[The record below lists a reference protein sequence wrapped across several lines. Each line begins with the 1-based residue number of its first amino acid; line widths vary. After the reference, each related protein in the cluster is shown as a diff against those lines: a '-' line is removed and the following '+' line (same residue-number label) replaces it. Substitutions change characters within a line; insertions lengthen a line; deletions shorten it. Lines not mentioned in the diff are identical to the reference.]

1 MEPAE
6 YDEMLRR
13 IMALTVTLSTAIDRQ
28 GAVIEE
34 LRDFTRQQ
42 AALNERLTQ
51 AIEHLDVTQARIE
64 TLLTRVLRPDDN
76 GRVAPH

>member
-34 LRDFTRQQ
+34 LCDFTRQQ

-51 AIEHLDVTQARIE
+51 AIERLDVTQARIE

-76 GRVAPH
+76 GREA

>member
-51 AIEHLDVTQARIE
+51 AIERLDVTQARIE

-76 GRVAPH
+76 GREA

>member
-13 IMALTVTLSTAIDRQ
+13 IMALTVTLCPAIDRQ

-76 GRVAPH
+76 GREA